1 MGESGETRPHLCGRS
16 KVKTLRRTVKTVL
29 PLVFCAML
37 ADTTACPVT
46 PGENLGLTL
55 GTSFSFARL
64 VVKFH

>member
-1 MGESGETRPHLCGRS
+1 MRHARIYAEG
-16 KVKTLRRTVKTVL
+16 VNIVKTVL

-37 ADTTACPVT
+37 ANTTACPVT